1 MRFLVLLHG
10 DPDGEASL
18 SAAERREIV
27 ERHIAFTR
35 WLSER
40 GALVVGEALAPAGEG
55 RTMRFDD
62 DADPVMTDGPFLE
75 TEEALGGFYV
85 LECPSIEE
93 AADILRRVP
102 RSPGLG
108 IEIRPVAGG

>member
-10 DPDGEASL
+10 DPDREASL
-18 SAAERREIV
+18 SVAERRQIV
-27 ERHIAFTR
+27 EQHVAFTR

-62 DADPVMTDGPFLE
+62 GADPVMTDGPFLE
-75 TEEALGGFYV
+75 TKEALGGFYV

-102 RSPGLG
+102 RSPGLAV
-108 IEIRPVAGG
+108 EIRPVAGG